1 MKKKTRNRVKNM
13 PLGTKICTY
22 MCLLW
27 ALIVALVPLIWL
39 VLSSLKEDPDGK
51 TWISSCKSIY
61 LEGRDFYFPKIFMLC
76 AILEIVYSYQ
86 VFLL

>member
-1 MKKKTRNRVKNM
+1 MKKKTRNRVKKM

-39 VLSSLKEDPDGK
+39 VLSSLKEDPMARPGISTAGIYLSGRIYFDFPR
-51 TWISSCKSIY
+51 SSCYALFWK
-61 LEGRDFYFPKIFMLC
+61 
-76 AILEIVYSYQ
+76 
-86 VFLL
+86 